1 MWVRDIPYTLTSS
14 ATCLLSIV
22 VPMELHKSIWVVYS
36 SGREKI
42 AQNSPSPLISVS
54 YFTYFM
60 YFSSD
65 FVSQKTTQNYT
76 LSDFWNAKTNVPFE
90 R

>member
-1 MWVRDIPYTLTSS
+1 MWVRDIPYTFTSR

-22 VPMELHKSIWVVYS
+22 VPIELHKSIWVISS

-42 AQNSPSPLISVS
+42 AQNYPSPLIYVS
-54 YFTYFM
+54 YLTYFM

-65 FVSQKTTQNYT
+65 LVSQNTTQNST
-76 LSDFWNAKTNVPFE
+76 LSDFWNAKTKVPFE